1 MHRNDGALYSSHIDK
16 PADPVNI
23 HGIPTAIISLTPR
36 IGDVAGVPSMVIHL
50 MGLIIGSVF
59 AVVFRKS
66 LQGFFDKEKAL
77 KNAEFVNTPQTV

>member
-59 AVVFRKS
+59 AIVYRKS
-66 LQGFFDKEKAL
+66 LQDYFDKEKPS
-77 KNAEFVNTPQTV
+77 KEQGFVNTPQTV

>member
-1 MHRNDGALYSSHIDK
+1 MLPGGKAVPATCSLKGLYKKS
-16 PADPVNI
+16 
-23 HGIPTAIISLTPR
+23 R

-66 LQGFFDKEKAL
+66 LQGFFDKEKAS